1 MPRFSDGPTGTIA
14 KLPTPTTV
22 TKKLYFD
29 DHKNSPTGFGLRVT
43 AKGQRAFILRYSVDG
58 KRRLKTIGQWPF
70 WSLDAARIEAQVT
83 LRDLAGGADP
93 LEEKR
98 LRRDEHTIADL
109 ATEWL
114 SKYATGLKSERDI
127 KSAITNDLV
136 PAIGHMKVSDV
147 RRRDVIAVLEAKA
160 EKAPRSAA
168 LLLQYSRK
176 MLDFATDRDYVA
188 ANCLAGLKPSA
199 IVVQG
204 KSNALAPVVRS
215 RVLDDEEICS
225 FWANADQ
232 ANLHPLTVC
241 ALRLILVTGQR
252 PGEIAGMHISEI
264 DGNVWTIPADRRGKT
279 ETAHKVHLT
288 NLAIQI
294 IEQATREKNR
304 LTQRRTKPSGGYVF
318 EARPGAP
325 ISNATLGKAVIRAA
339 VSLGIKSIEPHGAWT
354 PHDLR
359 RTMRTGLSACKIR
372 PDIAEM
378 TIGHTKKGI
387 SATYDL
393 HSFGTERRHALEQWE
408 KRLLQIIDGDADRT
422 GDNVIA
428 LEAKA

>member
-1 MPRFSDGPTGTIA
+1 MPRFTDGSTGTVA
-14 KLPTPTTV
+14 KLEPPTSG

-29 DHKNSPTGFGLRVT
+29 SHKNSPTGFGLRVT
-43 AKGQRAFILRYSVDG
+43 SKGQRAFILRYSVDG
-58 KRRLKTIGQWPF
+58 KRRLKTIGEWPT
-70 WSLDAARIEAQVT
+70 WSLEAARIEAQVA
-83 LRDLAGGADP
+83 LRDLASGSDP

-114 SKYATGLKSERDI
+114 SKYAEGLKSERDI
-127 KSAITNDLV
+127 RSAIKNDLV
-136 PAIGHMKVSDV
+136 PEIGHMKVSDV
-147 RRRDVIAVLEAKA
+147 RRRDVIRVFEAKA
-160 EKAPRSAA
+160 ETAPRSAA

-199 IVVQG
+199 IAVRG
-204 KSNALAPVVRS
+204 KRNALAPVVRS
-215 RVLDDEEICS
+215 RVLDDDEIRS
-225 FWANADQ
+225 FWTNADH

-241 ALRLILVTGQR
+241 ALRLVLVTGQR
-252 PGEIAGMHISEI
+252 PGEIAGMHVSEI
-264 DGNVWTIPADRRGKT
+264 DGNIWTIPAGRRGKT
-279 ETAHKVHLT
+279 DTAHKVYLT
-288 NLAIQI
+288 NLAMLI

-304 LTQRRTKPSGGYVF
+304 LTQRRAKPSGGYVF
-318 EARPGAP
+318 EARPSAP
-325 ISNATLGKAVIRAA
+325 ITNATLSKAISRAA
-339 VSLGIKSIEPHGAWT
+339 VPLGIKNVKPHGNWT

-372 PDIAEM
+372 PDIAEL
-378 TIGHTKKGI
+378 TIGHTKKGVL
-387 SATYDL
+387 ATYDL
-393 HSFGTERRHALEQWE
+393 HGFGAERRDALEAWE

-422 GDNVIA
+422 DGNIIT